1 MTAAAGAG
9 GWSARRLAVVA
20 AAGAAEFLATLDFTV
35 VNVAFP
41 AMQRAFGGVSLTTLS
56 WVLTGYAVVFAAVLL
71 PAGGLADRLGRRR
84 LFLAGV
90 AAFTLGSL
98 CCALAGSPLALVAAR
113 ALQATGGGAMVPLA
127 VTVALPE
134 FPAERHGTVI
144 GTLSALG
151 PLASASGP
159 SIGGTLVS
167 GFGWRAVFWVQV
179 PIGLLIVLLT
189 LAARE
194 ERAAERRPLPDVA
207 EVGLVALTAGLG
219 VLGIVQGPDWG
230 WSSPAVA
237 GALGGGLVAGA
248 LAVRRALRQ
257 EHPLL
262 DLYLL
267 RRPAVAA
274 GNAALL
280 LIGFVQYTFL
290 LGNVLFL
297 SSLWGWTS
305 ARVGAALSPGPL
317 VAVAASV
324 LAGRLGRRLGWRA
337 IAGGGSLVV
346 AAGCAWLAATAG
358 QRPAYVAVLLPGLLM
373 VQGFASGA
381 AVAMN
386 AAVLAAAGERLGT
399 ASAMAFLS
407 RTFASAL
414 GTAGLAVLLT
424 GQRLGDFRLAWT
436 AMTVCAV
443 AAAVA
448 SLGLPA
454 RAAEPAP
461 APGH

>member
-1 MTAAAGAG
+1 MTAGPRA
-9 GWSARRLAVVA
+9 WSARRLAVVA
-20 AAGAAEFLATLDFTV
+20 AAGAAVFLATLDFTV

-41 AMQRAFGGVSLTTLS
+41 AMQRSLGGVSLTTLS

-84 LFLAGV
+84 LFLLGV
-90 AAFTLGSL
+90 VVFTLGSL
-98 CCALAGSPLALVAAR
+98 CCAVAGSPLTLVLSR

-127 VTVALPE
+127 VAVALPE

-159 SIGGTLVS
+159 SIGGALVS

-179 PIGLLIVLLT
+179 PIGVTVALLT

-194 ERAAERRPLPDVA
+194 ERAGDRKPLPDVA
-207 EVGLVALTAGLG
+207 EVGLVALTAGLL

-230 WSSPAVA
+230 WSSPPVL
-237 GALGGGLVAGA
+237 GALGGGLLAGA
-248 LAVRRALRQ
+248 LAVRRALGQ
-257 EHPLL
+257 EAPLL
-262 DLYLL
+262 DLALL
-267 RRPAVAA
+267 RHPAAA
-274 GNAALL
+274 FGNAALL

-297 SSLWGWTS
+297 SSVWGWSS

-324 LAGRLGRRLGWRA
+324 LAGRLGRRLGWRS
-337 IAGGGSLVV
+337 IATAGSLVV
-346 AAGCAWLAATAG
+346 AAGCAWLAVVAG
-358 QRPAYVAVLLPGLLM
+358 QRPAYLTVLLPGLLA

-386 AAVLAAAGERLGT
+386 ASVLAGAGEKLGT
-399 ASAMAFLS
+399 GSAMAFLA

-424 GQRLGDFRLAWT
+424 GERLADFRLAWA

-443 AAAVA
+443 AAATV

-454 RAAEPAP
+454 RTPAP
-461 APGH
+461 APAP